1 MRQLNTIFGC
11 RNNLD
16 TFKIKRDIKTKLLKS
31 FYDQIGIIKIY
42 FVIKSLNYWKHPQ
55 SKCISCHKAIVFIT
69 GRTHGFYDFV
79 HIRPTLILWD
89 LSSLYVMDHL
99 WQLKRVWVTRKNLEN
114 ICSQRIQYLS
124 FYDLPML
131 TLIFHI
137 FVLFL
142 IYLLVYSSSA
152 INILSFITRFP
163 YFPDTK
169 RFNF

>member
-11 RNNLD
+11 RSNLD

-31 FYDQIGIIKIY
+31 FSDHIVSINIY
-42 FVIKSLNYWKHPQ
+42 FVIKSLIYWKHPL
-55 SKCISCHKAIVFIT
+55 SKCISCHKAIVLIT
-69 GRTHGFYDFV
+69 GTTHGFHDFV
-79 HIRPTLILWD
+79 HIRPLLILFD

-99 WQLKRVWVTRKNLEN
+99 WQLKRVCVTRKNLEN

-124 FYDLPML
+124 FYDLPMSA
-131 TLIFHI
+131 LIFHI
-137 FVLFL
+137 FALFL